1 MIILARDY
9 RKVRPC
15 CPVGERSRIDVLAEF
30 RQLLNPSRQT
40 MTRTENYLIRNCCD
54 MRILWLFALGFSFV
68 LSVFAAFRGGYIG
81 PDYYTHFARLTEWRK
96 IFDFST
102 TSPPTYYLLGH
113 WLFLLIGSNNAFPIA
128 LSIAQ
133 SVLNMFAM
141 LWFFGYTEQRFR
153 SRLIHL
159 AMVFFLAFLPV
170 RVIHAATIGTDS
182 MTVPLFV
189 LVLFLLNRFLSEE
202 TPNVRSAVLLGLGI
216 AVAVW
221 TKYSFMAFI
230 PAVFIIL
237 LTLWAEHRWRF
248 LRFVAICALT
258 LLLPSALA
266 LHSFWAS
273 SRVHGYNTEKHWLA
287 KGEAPDMNYRDLLFV
302 KHTDIQ
308 LFRAPEYFKREI
320 LESHRYSYLGL
331 VHLGIFTDTM
341 NLFQVLTVPQ
351 NFGSVLIPDQKTRQ
365 PWKTPVMRASMFLGV
380 IWTVLVLV
388 SVPWSLFHAF
398 RNLIDRKL
406 NREDVTAILGIAFFL
421 IVFLL
426 IPFVHGGALF
436 GYWTPRLILPA
447 LLSFYLAA
455 FLFTDRK
462 IARGST
468 LIVGTV
474 LVLVFVQCGLEAVM
488 LT

>member
-1 MIILARDY
+1 MTSTQTYLTSDCRDT
-9 RKVRPC
+9 R
-15 CPVGERSRIDVLAEF
+15 VL
-30 RQLLNPSRQT
+30 
-40 MTRTENYLIRNCCD
+40 
-54 MRILWLFALGFSFV
+54 WVFALGSSFV

-81 PDYYTHFARLTEWRK
+81 PDYYTHFDRLTKWPK

-113 WLFLLIGSNNAFPIA
+113 WLFLVIGSNNGFPIA

-133 SVLNMFAM
+133 SALNTFAIW
-141 LWFFGYTEQRFR
+141 WFFRYTEQRFS

-189 LVLFLLNRFLSEE
+189 FVLFLLNKFLCEE
-202 TPNVRSAVLLGLGI
+202 PPNVRSAVFLGLGM

-221 TKYSFMAFI
+221 TKYSCMAFI
-230 PAVFIIL
+230 PAVFLIL
-237 LTLWAEHRWRF
+237 LSVWAEHRWSFQRF
-248 LRFVAICALT
+248 AGICALI

-266 LHSFWAS
+266 VHSFWAS

-287 KGEAPDMNYRDLLFV
+287 KGEAPDMNYRDLLLV
-302 KHTDIQ
+302 KRTDIQ
-308 LFRAPEYFKREI
+308 LFGAPEYFKREI
-320 LESHRYSYLGL
+320 LQGHRYSYLGL

-341 NLFQVLTVPQ
+341 NLFQRLTVPQ
-351 NFGSVLIPDQKTRQ
+351 NFGSVLIPDQKARQ
-365 PWKTPVMRASMFLGV
+365 PWKTPVMQASMWLGV

-388 SVPWSLFHAF
+388 AVPWSLVRAF
-398 RNLIDRKL
+398 CNLVGRKL

-426 IPFVHGGALF
+426 IPFVHYGAFF

-447 LLSFYLAA
+447 LLSFFFAT
-455 FLFTDRK
+455 FLFTERK
-462 IARGST
+462 IVRGS
-468 LIVGTV
+468 IPIARTV
-474 LVLVFVQCGLEAVM
+474 LVLVLVQCGIEAVM
-488 LT
+488 LM

>member
-1 MIILARDY
+1 MLFCL
-9 RKVRPC
+9 KVTAES
-15 CPVGERSRIDVLAEF
+15 ERSRIDVVSEL

-40 MTRTENYLIRNCCD
+40 MTRTKTYLTRNLRD
-54 MRILWLFALGFSFV
+54 ARVLWVFALGSSFV
-68 LSVFAAFRGGYIG
+68 LSVLAAFRGGYIG
-81 PDYYTHFARLTEWRK
+81 PDYYTHFARLTEWPK

-113 WLFLLIGSNNAFPIA
+113 CLFLIIGSNNGFPIA

-133 SVLNMFAM
+133 SALNTFAIW
-141 LWFFGYTEQRFR
+141 WFFRYTEQRFR
-153 SRLIHL
+153 SRLIQL

-189 LVLFLLNRFLSEE
+189 LVLFLLDRLLSEE
-202 TPNVRSAVLLGLGI
+202 TPNLRSAVFLGLGL

-230 PAVFIIL
+230 PAVSIIL
-237 LTLWAEHRWRF
+237 VGSWAEHRWKFQRV
-248 LRFVAICALT
+248 VAICALS

-266 LHSFWAS
+266 LHSFSAS

-287 KGEAPDMNYRDLLFV
+287 KGEAPDMSYRDLFSV
-302 KHTDIQ
+302 KRSDIQ

-320 LESHRYSYLGL
+320 LGGHRYSYLGL
-331 VHLGIFTDTM
+331 AHLGVFTDTM
-341 NLFQVLTVPQ
+341 NLFQELTVPQ
-351 NFGSVLIPDQKTRQ
+351 QFGAVLVPDQKARQ
-365 PWKTPVMRASMFLGV
+365 PWKTPVMQASMCLGA

-388 SVPWSLFHAF
+388 SVPWNLFHAF

-406 NREDVTAILGIAFFL
+406 NREDLSAILGIALFL

-447 LLSFYLAA
+447 LLSFYLAT
-455 FLFTDRK
+455 FLFIDRK
-462 IARGST
+462 IVRRST
-468 LIVGTV
+468 LIAGTILV
-474 LVLVFVQCGLEAVM
+474 LVLVQCGVEAVM
-488 LT
+488 LI

>member
-1 MIILARDY
+1 MITRWSSAGALTF
-9 RKVRPC
+9 
-15 CPVGERSRIDVLAEF
+15 DVTSVS
-30 RQLLNPSRQT
+30 LNPSRET
-40 MTRTENYLIRNCCD
+40 MTRIKN
-54 MRILWLFALGFSFV
+54 WLSNRLGTRVMWGFALTLSF
-68 LSVFAAFRGGYIG
+68 LISVFAAFRGGYIG
-81 PDYYTHFARLTEWRK
+81 PDYDTHFARLTEWHK

-113 WLFLLIGSNNAFPIA
+113 WLFLLIGSNNGFPIA

-133 SVLNMFAM
+133 SALNAFAM
-141 LWFFGYTEQRFR
+141 WWFFIYTEQRFR
-153 SRLIHL
+153 SRVIHL

-170 RVIHAATIGTDS
+170 RVIHAAVIGTDS

-189 LVLFLLNRFLSEE
+189 LVLFLLDRCLSEE
-202 TPNVRSAVLLGLGI
+202 IPDTWSAMFLGLGL

-230 PAVFIIL
+230 PAVFLIL
-237 LTLWAEHRWRF
+237 LSVRAEHRWKFQRF
-248 LRFVAICALT
+248 AAICVLT

-273 SRVHGYNTEKHWLA
+273 SRVHGYNTEKHWLE
-287 KGEAPDMNYRDLLFV
+287 KGEAPDMSYRDLLLV
-302 KHTDIQ
+302 KRTDLQ

-320 LESHRYSYLGL
+320 LQGHRYSYLGL

-351 NFGSVLIPDQKTRQ
+351 HFGSVLIPDQKARQ
-365 PWKTPVMRASMFLGV
+365 PWKTPVMQVSMCLGV

-388 SVPWSLFHAF
+388 SVPWSLFEAF

-406 NREDVTAILGIAFFL
+406 NREDVTAVLGIAFFL

-426 IPFVHGGALF
+426 IPFVHAGALF

-455 FLFTDRK
+455 FSFIDTK
-462 IARGST
+462 IVRGST
-468 LIVGTV
+468 PIACTV
-474 LVLVFVQCGLEAVM
+474 LLLALIQCGIEAVM

>member
-1 MIILARDY
+1 
-9 RKVRPC
+9 
-15 CPVGERSRIDVLAEF
+15 
-30 RQLLNPSRQT
+30 
-40 MTRTENYLIRNCCD
+40 MTRAITHLGRNCRD
-54 MRILWLFALGFSFV
+54 RRVLWVFALGSSFG
-68 LSVFAAFRGGYIG
+68 LSVFAALRGGYIG
-81 PDYYTHFARLTEWRK
+81 PDYYTHFARLTRWSE

-113 WLFLLIGSNNAFPIA
+113 WFFLVIGSNNGFLIA

-133 SVLNMFAM
+133 SALNTFAM
-141 LWFFGYTEQRFR
+141 WWFFSYTEQQFR

-182 MTVPLFV
+182 MTIPLFV
-189 LVLFLLNRFLSEE
+189 LVLFLLNRFLSQE
-202 TPNVRSAVLLGLGI
+202 TPNVTSALGLGMG
-216 AVAVW
+216 VAVW

-237 LTLWAEHRWRF
+237 LSIWAEHRWKF
-248 LRFVAICALT
+248 QRFVGICTLT

-266 LHSFWAS
+266 LYSFWAS

-287 KGEAPDMNYRDLLFV
+287 KGEVPDMNYRDLLLV
-302 KHTDIQ
+302 KRTDIQ

-320 LESHRYSYLGL
+320 LQGHRYSYLGL

-351 NFGSVLIPDQKTRQ
+351 IFGRVLGPDQKARE
-365 PWKTPVMRASMFLGV
+365 PWKTPVMQASMCLGV
-380 IWTVLVLV
+380 IWTVLVVV
-388 SVPWSLFHAF
+388 SVPWSLFRAF
-398 RNLIDRKL
+398 FNLIDRKP

-421 IVFLL
+421 IVFLP
-426 IPFVHGGALF
+426 IPFVHDAALL

-447 LLSFYLAA
+447 LLSFYFAA
-455 FLFTDRK
+455 FLFTDQKIVRRSMT
-462 IARGST
+462 IAR
-468 LIVGTV
+468 TV
-474 LVLVFVQCGLEAVM
+474 LILVLIQCGIEALM
-488 LT
+488 LS